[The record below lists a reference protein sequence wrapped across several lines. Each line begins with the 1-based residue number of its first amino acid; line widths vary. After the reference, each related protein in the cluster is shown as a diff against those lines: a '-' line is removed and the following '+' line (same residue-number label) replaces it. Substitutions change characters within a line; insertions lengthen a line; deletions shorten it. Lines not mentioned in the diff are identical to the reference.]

1 MFLCRRIF
9 EILNIVRPKAQR
21 YTLIC
26 TGIHKQMRED
36 MINKIQ
42 RAVLFVLV
50 MGLVVACGTAVA
62 PIYDESDAVATK
74 VIIVPTKRIIE
85 PTMTS
90 LPPTATPTDEPT
102 MTPVPPTPTDEPT
115 AVPTEVPQ
123 VPAGDADNGK
133 VLFNEISSVTG
144 FSCAICHNVDID
156 APIIGPTM
164 LNIKDVA
171 GSRVEGETAEE
182 YLYNSI
188 LNPNDYI
195 VDGFGPSIMPLTWGD
210 VYSEDEIN
218 DIVAYLMT
226 LEG

>member
-1 MFLCRRIF
+1 
-9 EILNIVRPKAQR
+9 
-21 YTLIC
+21 
-26 TGIHKQMRED
+26 
-36 MINKIQ
+36 MIKKIQ
-42 RAVLFVLV
+42 RTVLFVLV
-50 MGLVVACGTAVA
+50 MSLAVACGSAVA

-90 LPPTATPTDEPT
+90 LPPTATPTNEPT
-102 MTPVPPTPTDEPT
+102 VTPEPPTPTDEPT
-115 AVPTEVPQ
+115 ALPTEVPQ
-123 VPAGDADNGK
+123 VSAGDVDNGM

-144 FSCAICHNVDID
+144 FSCAICHNVAID
-156 APIIGPTM
+156 APILGPTM

-171 GSRVEGETAEE
+171 GSRVAGQSAEE

-188 LNPNDYI
+188 VNPNDYI

-218 DIVAYLMT
+218 DIVAYILT
-226 LEG
+226 LED